1 MGLARGSLT
10 LPRMNAHRLVIV
22 AAALTT
28 VVAAALATTLAVFGG
43 QALPRA
49 VRHNLANA
57 GGTTLVISGS
67 VDAGQAAQ
75 FSSML
80 PGEIRSALEG
90 TPFAFYRADW
100 SDPLGF
106 VAGSL
111 PAPPASAGNVPIA
124 EAAALSGIE
133 AHAVLLSGS
142 WPGAPQAGQPLPA
155 ALPATTAAALHVTD
169 GDLLRMRDQVSK
181 RLLRFRITGL
191 YRPGQLSGASAGY
204 WGLDDIGLSGSRT
217 DSGFTTY
224 GPLTVQAAAFAG
236 PLAVNM
242 GSWLAE
248 PETASIPADSLST
261 VAANVTGLGQA
272 LLSSDTVPDLTLT
285 TSLPSVLNGT
295 ASNLAVARSLLAI
308 CAVLLLLLAA
318 AALLV
323 MARLLADQRE
333 GESAM
338 LAARGASRWQLARL
352 TAAEAIPL
360 CVVAAVAGG
369 LAGILLARLLASTGS
384 MTTEL
389 AGAWPAVAVVAA
401 GALVIMLMP
410 VLRTVTPG
418 AARARRGRQAAISG
432 LTRAGADLALVLLAV
447 LAGWQLRHYS
457 AASAGASGSFGV
469 DPVIAVAPALALAGG
484 TVAALRL
491 LPAGG
496 KAGDRLAARGRGLT
510 AALASWQISRQPIR
524 QGGAA
529 LLIVLAVATGTL
541 ALAQRQSWTDSD
553 HDQAAFSAGADVR
566 VQTTEPLTAAQA
578 GALVRVPGV
587 RHAMPVAAFP
597 QYAIDGETLAIDAS
611 QAADVSLLRA
621 DQSPLPAARLFTT
634 IRPST
639 GGHGVPGTEQATGL
653 TLPARTAEVRLT
665 GRLGPPSPQLAPVMV
680 SVSVEDADGDVYQV
694 QAGTLLADGRDHTLT
709 AVLTSGAG
717 EAIYPLRLTAITVS
731 YTLPAMR
738 PRAPATFV
746 VDSLSGGPGTAQLPG
761 ADLLGWTSRASSP
774 ELSGVRETIGTNG
787 PSSLPVVLPTRAAGG
802 QPDAFGDV
810 QPRLRDGRRGFRYA
824 SQLRLR
830 PAGPHRRGPRPGRRP
845 WPRDA
850 AFSRRQQRE
859 RRVDCAGRHQ
869 RHHHQREG
877 GRGGADVPHRVR
889 QRGRPDRGPGHA
901 PGHPDQRL
909 AGTGPGDAVVA
920 GHHRAANAAGA
931 GGQPA
936 ARLRRHQLGRPSGG
950 AGEQSAFGRAAA
962 GAARRRRRRRTAGHH
977 RVLREHRRGR
987 PPASRGKRAAR
998 RPRSGAARG
1007 GQPARPGKA
1016 HAEPAVGAGRP
1027 RARRRARRTARTR
1040 HYPHHV
1046 GDQAGAASAHP
1057 VRVGADAGAGAGGGR
1072 TPRARGVPHHRA
1084 AAGPGRR
1091 TARRGGGMSRIPGL
1105 GRIPSLR
1112 RVPGLGG
1119 PVGSAADGTLA
1130 LALLVCGCVFAAL
1143 AGPALSLHTRTQ
1155 ALNQTLAA
1163 LGGAKT
1169 VQVSDDWGDFTG
1181 PLAQTGESSPNLTE
1195 TQLTESTSEIG
1206 RSLAATPLPLAAGA
1220 WAGLSTNKPLVVT
1233 SGAAA
1238 TAQAGAPPRLEVVY
1252 RDPLTSNARLVAGTY
1267 ATTAVPAG
1275 VPGTV
1280 PVTVTTQ
1287 TAARFGLH
1295 PGSRLQ
1301 LTTPTGAVTL
1311 VVTAILRERAPGST
1325 FWTADTTAGTPSL
1338 VTPPPSA
1345 RGGLPYWAGGVFADP
1360 GALAAMQNALSGPGL
1375 AMQWE
1380 FPLAAGGVNADQAQG
1395 LSDDLNRASTTT
1407 PALTGDLSAAAATLM
1422 VSSPLAQDLSAFL
1435 DTQAAIQTVLLL
1447 LFVSM
1452 IVVGVAVI
1460 LVAAT
1465 TITARRAD
1473 ELTVL
1478 RARGGSLRQ
1487 VAALMLR
1494 RTAIASVPAALV
1506 GAGLAIALIPGTSGQ
1521 ALIASPM
1528 LGWWLAGI
1536 TVLAALA
1543 GPPLI
1548 AAWQHRR
1555 PAPASNPARI
1565 TTAETAR
1572 SPMASLRRPVAEV
1585 TACAASVAG
1594 LVVLHDQGLPAG
1606 GSIDLYLAAV
1616 PVLVAIPVVVIML
1629 RLYPLVIRGL
1639 LRLSARRAGATGFVA
1654 LAAAAR
1660 TSLTGVLPAFALVLA
1675 LSLATFAGALGDA
1688 ITRGEIAASWQ
1699 TTGADVLIRPDR
1711 GRDPGDARSGAG
1723 DRGGARRAQHD
1734 RGLDHHLDNAGRAA
1748 ADGGSRGSGQLR
1760 DRGRGYTVPPHPGG
1774 EDRRRIRG
1782 SAVPRCHR
1790 TRARVA
1796 VGGRQPGRG
1805 GGATYLAV
1813 SDGTDQGA
1821 GRR

>member
-1 MGLARGSLT
+1 MGLTRGSLT
-10 LPRMNAHRLVIV
+10 LPRMNAHRLVII

-28 VVAAALATTLAVFGG
+28 VVAAALATALAVFGG

-111 PAPPASAGNVPIA
+111 PAQLASAGTMPIA

-142 WPGAPQAGQPLPA
+142 WPGAPQAGQPFPA

-181 RLLRFRITGL
+181 RLLQFRITGL
-191 YRPGQLSGASAGY
+191 YRPRQLSGASAGY

-272 LLSSDTVPDLTLT
+272 LSSSDTVPDLTLT
-285 TSLPSVLNGT
+285 TSLPSVLSGT
-295 ASNLAVARSLLAI
+295 ASNLAVVRSLLAI

-323 MARLLADQRE
+323 VARLLADQRE

-384 MTTEL
+384 VTTEL

-401 GALVIMLMP
+401 GALVIIVMP

-418 AARARRGRQAAISG
+418 AARARRGRQAAIAG

-541 ALAQRQSWTDSD
+541 ALAQRQSWTGSD
-553 HDQAAFSAGADVR
+553 HDQAAFSSGADVR

-621 DQSPLPAARLFTT
+621 DQSPLPAARLFTK

-653 TLPARTAEVRLT
+653 MLPAHTAEVRLA
-665 GRLGPPSPQLAPVMV
+665 GRLGPPSPQLAPAMV
-680 SVSVEDADGDVYQV
+680 SVSVEDAYGDVYQV

-774 ELSGVRETIGTNG
+774 ELSGVRETTGTNG
-787 PSSLPVVLPTRAAGG
+787 PAGLPAVLPTRAAGG
-802 QPDAFGDV
+802 SQTRSVTFNPGYGMAAGAFGSPPSSVYGQLALTAAAPGPAAVPGLATQRFLAASHASVGSIV
-810 QPRLRDGRRGFRYA
+810 QADINGTIVSVKVVAAVPTFPTVSA
-824 SQLRLR
+824 SGGALIVDLATLQDILTSDSLE
-830 PAGPHRRGPRPGRRP
+830 PAQVTQWWLATTGPRPPPGL
-845 WPRDA
+845 A
-850 AFSRRQQRE
+850 ASLPPGSAVTSSAALAAALVSNPLSVVPQQALLA
-859 RRVDCAGRHQ
+859 VAAAAALLAITGFCVSIAAG
-869 RHHHQREG
+869 
-877 GRGGADVPHRVR
+877 VR
-889 QRGRPDRGPGHA
+889 QRRA
-901 PGHPDQRL
+901 ENALL
-909 AGTGPGDAVVA
+909 AALGVA
-920 GHHRAANAAGA
+920 R
-931 GGQPA
+931 
-936 ARLRRHQLGRPSGG
+936 
-950 AGEQSAFGRAAA
+950 RAAA
-962 GAARRRRRRRTAGHH
+962 RQLGLEKLMLSLPSALAGLALGV
-977 RVLREHRRGR
+977 VLAELLVPAITLTTSATTPV
-987 PPASRGKRAAR
+987 PPVLIQFAWA
-998 RPRSGAARG
+998 
-1007 GQPARPGKA
+1007 Q
-1016 HAEPAVGAGRP
+1016 
-1027 RARRRARRTARTR
+1027 
-1040 HYPHHV
+1040 
-1046 GDQAGAASAHP
+1046 
-1057 VRVGADAGAGAGGGR
+1057 
-1072 TPRARGVPHHRA
+1072 
-1084 AAGPGRR
+1084 
-1091 TARRGGGMSRIPGL
+1091 
-1105 GRIPSLR
+1105 
-1112 RVPGLGG
+1112 
-1119 PVGSAADGTLA
+1119 TLA
-1130 LALLVCGCVFAAL
+1130 LALA
-1143 AGPALSLHTRTQ
+1143 
-1155 ALNQTLAA
+1155 
-1163 LGGAKT
+1163 
-1169 VQVSDDWGDFTG
+1169 
-1181 PLAQTGESSPNLTE
+1181 
-1195 TQLTESTSEIG
+1195 
-1206 RSLAATPLPLAAGA
+1206 
-1220 WAGLSTNKPLVVT
+1220 
-1233 SGAAA
+1233 
-1238 TAQAGAPPRLEVVY
+1238 
-1252 RDPLTSNARLVAGTY
+1252 
-1267 ATTAVPAG
+1267 
-1275 VPGTV
+1275 
-1280 PVTVTTQ
+1280 
-1287 TAARFGLH
+1287 
-1295 PGSRLQ
+1295 
-1301 LTTPTGAVTL
+1301 
-1311 VVTAILRERAPGST
+1311 
-1325 FWTADTTAGTPSL
+1325 
-1338 VTPPPSA
+1338 
-1345 RGGLPYWAGGVFADP
+1345 
-1360 GALAAMQNALSGPGL
+1360 
-1375 AMQWE
+1375 
-1380 FPLAAGGVNADQAQG
+1380 
-1395 LSDDLNRASTTT
+1395 
-1407 PALTGDLSAAAATLM
+1407 
-1422 VSSPLAQDLSAFL
+1422 
-1435 DTQAAIQTVLLL
+1435 
-1447 LFVSM
+1447 
-1452 IVVGVAVI
+1452 VAV
-1460 LVAAT
+1460 L
-1465 TITARRAD
+1465 
-1473 ELTVL
+1473 
-1478 RARGGSLRQ
+1478 
-1487 VAALMLR
+1487 
-1494 RTAIASVPAALV
+1494 P
-1506 GAGLAIALIPGTSGQ
+1506 
-1521 ALIASPM
+1521 
-1528 LGWWLAGI
+1528 
-1536 TVLAALA
+1536 VLAASLT
-1543 GPPLI
+1543 I
-1548 AAWQHRR
+1548 ARR
-1555 PAPASNPARI
+1555 PDPA
-1565 TTAETAR
+1565 AE
-1572 SPMASLRRPVAEV
+1572 L
-1585 TACAASVAG
+1585 
-1594 LVVLHDQGLPAG
+1594 
-1606 GSIDLYLAAV
+1606 
-1616 PVLVAIPVVVIML
+1616 
-1629 RLYPLVIRGL
+1629 
-1639 LRLSARRAGATGFVA
+1639 
-1654 LAAAAR
+1654 
-1660 TSLTGVLPAFALVLA
+1660 
-1675 LSLATFAGALGDA
+1675 
-1688 ITRGEIAASWQ
+1688 
-1699 TTGADVLIRPDR
+1699 
-1711 GRDPGDARSGAG
+1711 
-1723 DRGGARRAQHD
+1723 
-1734 RGLDHHLDNAGRAA
+1734 RAA
-1748 ADGGSRGSGQLR
+1748 EA
-1760 DRGRGYTVPPHPGG
+1760 
-1774 EDRRRIRG
+1774 
-1782 SAVPRCHR
+1782 A
-1790 TRARVA
+1790 
-1796 VGGRQPGRG
+1796 
-1805 GGATYLAV
+1805 
-1813 SDGTDQGA
+1813 
-1821 GRR
+1821 